1 MSNILSLRNVSRT
14 YFIKN
19 TVIDVFND
27 IQIDIKRTEK
37 VAIVGPSGSGKT
49 SILNIAGLIERP
61 NNGKVFINDNSKSK
75 IVVSLSITLSL
86 SIS

>member
-1 MSNILSLRNVSRT
+1 MTNILSLKNVSRT

-61 NNGKVFINDNSKSK
+61 NTGKVFINDNEVNWSSDKG
-75 IVVSLSITLSL
+75 LSL
-86 SIS
+86 IHI

>member
-1 MSNILSLRNVSRT
+1 MSNILSLKNVSRT

-61 NNGKVFINDNSKSK
+61 NTGKVFINDN
-75 IVVSLSITLSL
+75 
-86 SIS
+86 

>member
-1 MSNILSLRNVSRT
+1 MSNILSLKNVSRT

-61 NNGKVFINDNSKSK
+61 NTGKVFINDNEVNWSSDKG
-75 IVVSLSITLSL
+75 LSL
-86 SIS
+86 IHI